1 MIPLHEPAFIGKEK
15 QYLNE
20 CIDSTY
26 VSTVGKFVN
35 KFENN
40 ISKFIGSKY
49 ALALNSGTAALHLSL
64 ILANVKKNDE
74 VIVPSITFIAP
85 INSIKYL
92 NANPVF
98 IDTDNYFNLNYHKLI
113 KFIKEQTRTIK
124 KNNKLVTYNI
134 KTNKIIKAIIL
145 VHCFGNLANVIKVKK
160 ILKNKNI
167 KIIEDSAESFG
178 SYFNVNKKK
187 IYAGT
192 IGDIGC
198 LSFNGNKII
207 TSGGGGMLLTN
218 NKNIYDRGKY
228 YATQAKNDNLK
239 YIHDEVGYN
248 YKMTN
253 IQAALGLGQFEK
265 IQTFIKKKIKINF
278 LYKQYLNNSVHKF
291 YINENPVENNAFSI
305 NWLNILRFD
314 NTKISPQLIIQKL
327 KKNNIEA
334 RHVWYPNHLQK
345 PYKYEQKF
353 EITNSKKLVETSV
366 CLPSSYSLKEED
378 IKKITKIL
386 NNL

>member
-20 CIDSTY
+20 CIDSSY

-334 RHVWYPNHLQK
+334 RHVWCPNHLQK

-378 IKKITKIL
+378 IKKITNIL